1 MWISHRKEIR
11 KLTFRAQALRRIR
24 SDEGLALE
32 TSAFE
37 SLLLR
42 WLIHIINPVDKTK
55 LSCNTPTD
63 AAPQFLYNFVFVWK
77 VIEIPFLDI
86 FFRRDK

>member
-11 KLTFRAQALRRIR
+11 KLTFRAQAFRRSESIR

-37 SLLLR
+37 S
-42 WLIHIINPVDKTK
+42 D
-55 LSCNTPTD
+55 
-63 AAPQFLYNFVFVWK
+63 YGG
-77 VIEIPFLDI
+77 
-86 FFRRDK
+86 